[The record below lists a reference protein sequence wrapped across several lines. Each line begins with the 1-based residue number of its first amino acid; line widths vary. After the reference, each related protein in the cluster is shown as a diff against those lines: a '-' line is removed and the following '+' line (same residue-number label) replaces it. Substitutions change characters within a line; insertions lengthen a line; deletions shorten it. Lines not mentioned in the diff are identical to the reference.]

1 MTRILRQ
8 AALVCT
14 LLVGG
19 TSAHAQRVAAP
30 ARAGTASHYLLADN
44 VGTWTHASPAL
55 GQLTLTLGSNGVY
68 RFAQVKAGTTKN
80 LAGEYA
86 FVDERGRTDLLLFSG
101 PRAAKKEP
109 SVRWSYSKSGKDLIS
124 LRNRLFAR
132 KPR

>member
-14 LLVGG
+14 LLLAA
-19 TSAHAQRVAAP
+19 TAASAQRVPAP
-30 ARAGTASHYLLADN
+30 ARAGTAGHYLLADHA
-44 VGTWTHASPAL
+44 GTWTHSSPAL
-55 GQLTLTLGSNGVY
+55 GELTLTLGSNGVY
-68 RFAQVKAGTTKN
+68 RFSQVKAGTTKR

-109 SVRWSYSKSGKDLIS
+109 SVHWSYSRSGKDLIS